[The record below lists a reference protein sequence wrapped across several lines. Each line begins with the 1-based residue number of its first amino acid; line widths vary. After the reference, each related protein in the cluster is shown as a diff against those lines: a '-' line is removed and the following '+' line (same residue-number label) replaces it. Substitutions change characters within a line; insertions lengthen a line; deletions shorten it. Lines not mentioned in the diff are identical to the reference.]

1 MKKKLQTQFHRNI
14 GLRLICFGLL
24 LSGFIPGVSYAS
36 SPAGLSAKAVSN
48 ARVNVTGTVKD
59 SKGEPLVGVSVK
71 IKGTKSGTSTDING
85 VFRLNLP
92 TGNETLVITY
102 IGFHTKEVVVKG
114 QSTLSIQLTEE
125 ANNLDEVVVVGYG
138 TQKRVHL
145 TAAVQQIKLSEV
157 EDLPV
162 SNVSDALAGRLVN
175 VSLSS
180 SPRPGGV
187 STISGIRNQVA
198 YSKDGGTT
206 APLFVID
213 GVVQMSADGSLDNT
227 NFSNLDPSE
236 VESISVLKD
245 GSAAI
250 YGSKAANG
258 VVLVTTKKGKKGAP
272 RISYSGSYAVNDEAY
287 RPKVLS
293 AYEYGLY
300 YNIMNGPNGNNE
312 TNKGDGIYF
321 FSDDELEHFKN
332 VDYNWLEEEWKPS
345 YNTRHSLSVSGG
357 TETAT
362 FYAGASYWKQD
373 GNIST
378 LNYDKWNFRAGAD
391 VQVSKRLKAGLQLS
405 GNYSEKQKT
414 FNKVNSE
421 RDDDDYTNLL
431 LAPRYIPWQLDG
443 QFIRIA
449 TGSDK
454 LSYYNFF
461 ALEDLNNLAR
471 DNNKT
476 LTVNFNADYEIPGIK
491 GLKARVNYGRNLSS
505 GRGTQLGTMYTL
517 YNVTTAGANGHI
529 YDEGATLGTSA
540 RYKNGNRIYLSNVT
554 GKSYQLNF
562 ALNFERQFGKH
573 NVSGLVTVE
582 KSEAESAQEDVWKE
596 DPVETSNLQFNTA
609 FGAIDG
615 KTTGNESG
623 TLSYIARA
631 NYNYANKY
639 LAEFMYRT
647 DASTRF
653 HPDNYWGDFYSGS
666 VGWIISEEGF
676 FNKSFVNYL
685 KIRYSIGFLGKDD
698 TKAWRWNQRYT
709 YQQGK
714 GAVFG
719 ADNDVA
725 GLGMKMEVSPNRDA
739 RWSDEFKNNLGIDAS
754 ILNNRL
760 SIGLDGYYN
769 HGTDLLIPVTGNVPL
784 TIGGSVTEQNYAIV
798 DMFGYEL
805 SLGWNDKVGKDFRY
819 GIEGR
824 FSWSDNK
831 VKKSNFNDTE
841 ILKPW
846 NDKPNGSDDVGKWGY
861 DYLGM
866 FHDQQEIDD
875 YVNKYNI
882 TQISLPNTN
891 ITKDDLRPG
900 MLYYRDVR
908 GVMNADG
915 TFEGPDGIIDENDQV
930 QLTKKEKNHYGFG
943 LTLKASY
950 KAFSFD
956 CVVSGSFGG
965 YAEMDG
971 RTKMKDKITENYQ
984 STVAYWGNIYDP
996 ELNPDG
1002 KYPNPYYSGV
1012 SLAPASSFWQVS
1024 SFRMRMRNFNL
1035 NYTLPNSISEKLK
1048 VKNCRVYF
1056 TAVNPFNFYNPFTYR
1071 DSDSAYDSYP
1081 LLKTYSFGVNLSL

>member
-1 MKKKLQTQFHRNI
+1 MKKKLQAQFYRTI

-24 LSGFIPGVSYAS
+24 LSGFIPGVPYAS
-36 SPAGLSAKAVSN
+36 SPAGLSAKAERT
-48 ARVNVTGTVKD
+48 ARVNVTGKVKD

-102 IGFHTKEVVVKG
+102 IGFQTREVAVKG
-114 QSTLSIQLTEE
+114 QATLNIQLTEE

-312 TNKGDGIYF
+312 TNKGDGTYF
-321 FSDDELEHFKN
+321 FSDDELEHLKN
-332 VDYNWLEEEWKPS
+332 VNYNWLEEEWKPS

-431 LAPRYIPWQLDG
+431 LAPRHIPWQLDG

-454 LSYYNFF
+454 LSYYP
-461 ALEDLNNLAR
+461 LC
-471 DNNKT
+471 
-476 LTVNFNADYEIPGIK
+476 
-491 GLKARVNYGRNLSS
+491 GLS
-505 GRGTQLGTMYTL
+505 
-517 YNVTTAGANGHI
+517 
-529 YDEGATLGTSA
+529 
-540 RYKNGNRIYLSNVT
+540 
-554 GKSYQLNF
+554 
-562 ALNFERQFGKH
+562 
-573 NVSGLVTVE
+573 
-582 KSEAESAQEDVWKE
+582 
-596 DPVETSNLQFNTA
+596 
-609 FGAIDG
+609 
-615 KTTGNESG
+615 
-623 TLSYIARA
+623 
-631 NYNYANKY
+631 
-639 LAEFMYRT
+639 
-647 DASTRF
+647 
-653 HPDNYWGDFYSGS
+653 
-666 VGWIISEEGF
+666 
-676 FNKSFVNYL
+676 
-685 KIRYSIGFLGKDD
+685 
-698 TKAWRWNQRYT
+698 
-709 YQQGK
+709 GK
-714 GAVFG
+714 G
-719 ADNDVA
+719 
-725 GLGMKMEVSPNRDA
+725 
-739 RWSDEFKNNLGIDAS
+739 
-754 ILNNRL
+754 
-760 SIGLDGYYN
+760 
-769 HGTDLLIPVTGNVPL
+769 
-784 TIGGSVTEQNYAIV
+784 
-798 DMFGYEL
+798 MF
-805 SLGWNDKVGKDFRY
+805 
-819 GIEGR
+819 
-824 FSWSDNK
+824 
-831 VKKSNFNDTE
+831 
-841 ILKPW
+841 
-846 NDKPNGSDDVGKWGY
+846 
-861 DYLGM
+861 
-866 FHDQQEIDD
+866 
-875 YVNKYNI
+875 
-882 TQISLPNTN
+882 
-891 ITKDDLRPG
+891 
-900 MLYYRDVR
+900 
-908 GVMNADG
+908 
-915 TFEGPDGIIDENDQV
+915 
-930 QLTKKEKNHYGFG
+930 
-943 LTLKASY
+943 
-950 KAFSFD
+950 
-956 CVVSGSFGG
+956 
-965 YAEMDG
+965 
-971 RTKMKDKITENYQ
+971 
-984 STVAYWGNIYDP
+984 
-996 ELNPDG
+996 
-1002 KYPNPYYSGV
+1002 
-1012 SLAPASSFWQVS
+1012 
-1024 SFRMRMRNFNL
+1024 
-1035 NYTLPNSISEKLK
+1035 
-1048 VKNCRVYF
+1048 
-1056 TAVNPFNFYNPFTYR
+1056 
-1071 DSDSAYDSYP
+1071 
-1081 LLKTYSFGVNLSL
+1081 